1 MSSSVQSAGE
11 SPALCFFVL
20 QKSSVTGKDG
30 QKIQVRLHLPWA
42 RRADWPVKFG
52 ILEMAA

>member
-1 MSSSVQSAGE
+1 MSSSVQSAGD

-20 QKSSVTGKDG
+20 QKRSATGKGG
-30 QKIQVRLHLPWA
+30 QKIQVRLHLSWA